1 MLAPERRN
9 QILNLVIQKKSVL
22 VKDLSMMF
30 DVTGETIRKDLAVL
44 EKEGKILKT
53 YGGAYVCDGVQ
64 NEIPITLRESL
75 YTDEKKGDRCCLCL
89 SGSEWR
95 YSQSGWKHNMPSYC

>member
-75 YTDEKKGDRCCLCL
+75 YTDEKKAIGAV
-89 SGSEWR
+89 SV
-95 YSQSGWKHNMPSYC
+95 SYTHLTLPTN

>member
-44 EKEGKILKT
+44 VKRRQNIKDVRRS
-53 YGGAYVCDGVQ
+53 VC
-64 NEIPITLRESL
+64 LRRSS
-75 YTDEKKGDRCCLCL
+75 K
-89 SGSEWR
+89 
-95 YSQSGWKHNMPSYC
+95 

>member
-53 YGGAYVCDGVQ
+53 
-64 NEIPITLRESL
+64 
-75 YTDEKKGDRCCLCL
+75 
-89 SGSEWR
+89 
-95 YSQSGWKHNMPSYC
+95 